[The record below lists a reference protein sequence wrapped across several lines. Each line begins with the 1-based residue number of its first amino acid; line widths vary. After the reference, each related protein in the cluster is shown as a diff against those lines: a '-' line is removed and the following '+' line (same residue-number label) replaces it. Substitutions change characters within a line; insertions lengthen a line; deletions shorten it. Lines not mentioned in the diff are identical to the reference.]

1 MFLKIF
7 EKAKHV
13 SRALASCE
21 LWVWTELKV
30 LQVVCFRLVSI
41 TSTSMEKGKEKRVLE
56 GCAAQVLLY
65 LSMNYVFIAHALMY
79 IIITKTQLAS
89 HRCHQPAERGA
100 SLFMLN
106 FSLCFLDTE
115 APFFTKKTAQHW
127 IHKLQN
133 LPGSTRTYLARRHP
147 SVRSH
152 SYQPQRANIC
162 RIGHNLLSK
171 GTLRAIKHV

>member
-56 GCAAQVLLY
+56 GCAAQVHLY

-89 HRCHQPAERGA
+89 HRCHQQNEGH
-100 SLFMLN
+100 
-106 FSLCFLDTE
+106 LCL
-115 APFFTKKTAQHW
+115 
-127 IHKLQN
+127 
-133 LPGSTRTYLARRHP
+133 
-147 SVRSH
+147 
-152 SYQPQRANIC
+152 C
-162 RIGHNLLSK
+162 RISVYVSWTQKHHFSQRKQHNIEYTNYKTCLAPPER
-171 GTLRAIKHV
+171 TWPDVTPQ